1 MDTKKWFIILAG
13 LMFLDAGLTSI
24 TISLGGIELN
34 PLWVNVANNFWLLLL
49 IKVIGFAFLY
59 AWIIL
64 LERVFSNNFKNRIN
78 KRILNSGFSKET
90 LKNKLV
96 GINKIFSMNFK
107 KITYATVSVITSFA
121 VLQNLIIIARLS

>member
-1 MDTKKWFIILAG
+1 MNTKKWFIILAG

-49 IKVIGFAFLY
+49 IKAIGLAFLY
-59 AWIIL
+59 AWVIL